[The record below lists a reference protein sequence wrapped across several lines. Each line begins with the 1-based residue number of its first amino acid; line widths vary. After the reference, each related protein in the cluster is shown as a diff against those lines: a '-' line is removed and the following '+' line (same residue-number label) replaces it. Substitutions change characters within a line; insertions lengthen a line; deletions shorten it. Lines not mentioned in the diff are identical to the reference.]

1 MTNNL
6 LDKTIAIP
14 HCYSAIVKIPIFVD
28 VFGLYFAYVYLWTH
42 CMIIYILYDTSI
54 YYINVDSI
62 III

>member
-28 VFGLYFAYVYLWTH
+28 VFGLYFAYVYL
-42 CMIIYILYDTSI
+42 
-54 YYINVDSI
+54 
-62 III
+62 